1 MKLLIAIVNDA
12 DYDKIA
18 HKLTEEQYRVTCIAS
33 TGGLFRRGST
43 TLLMGLEES
52 RIDRAIEIIKENSAS
67 SEGPGT
73 QKATIFVLSI
83 KEYIRV

>member
-1 MKLLIAIVNDA
+1 MKLMIAIVNDI

-18 HKLTEEQYRVTCIAS
+18 RQLTEEQYRVTCIAS

-43 TLLMGLEES
+43 TLLMGLEEEK
-52 RIDRAIEIIKENSAS
+52 INRAVQIIQENGTSAES
-67 SEGPGT
+67 PGSK
-73 QKATIFVLSI
+73 KAAIFVLNI